1 MHVSISS
8 KHFFIINFSS
18 VPILISLVYLLKFDW
33 FQQKTSTFWYSK
45 LNLRPKKVFP
55 RNQLRSWLYSC
66 GILSAIFFLLQIISN
81 VLFFNCLKIILG
93 AVEHTNCG
101 KTVFSR
107 VARVCKHDEGG
118 PNKNKNMWTSFLK
131 ARLNCSVP
139 GDYPFYFN
147 EIQSVSQLI
156 EGHYGQ
162 GSIENR

>member
-1 MHVSISS
+1 MISA
-8 KHFFIINFSS
+8 
-18 VPILISLVYLLKFDW
+18 
-33 FQQKTSTFWYSK
+33 QKSTFCRSK

-55 RNQLRSWLYSC
+55 RNRGMQLSSWLYS
-66 GILSAIFFLLQIISN
+66 LEYSPYSRHFFLLQIISN
-81 VLFFNCLKIILG
+81 VLFLNCLKIILG

-107 VARVCKHDEGG
+107 VARVCKHDDGG
-118 PNKNKNMWTSFLK
+118 PNKNKHMWTSFLK

>member
-1 MHVSISS
+1 MLPKFLWKMAGLREYFHFSPILKKRAEKSVSSTF
-8 KHFFIINFSS
+8 KLKVKNLSS
-18 VPILISLVYLLKFDW
+18 VVI
-33 FQQKTSTFWYSK
+33 
-45 LNLRPKKVFP
+45 R
-55 RNQLRSWLYSC
+55 QLFCY
-66 GILSAIFFLLQIISN
+66 QNISN
-81 VLFFNCLKIILG
+81 VSFLNCLKIILG

-107 VARVCKHDEGG
+107 VARVCKHDDGG